1 MTASPGGD
9 PAPAAP
15 AILHVDLDAFYA
27 SCEERRHPD
36 LRGRPLAVGGEGG
49 SRPGARGPLGRGV
62 VAAASYAAR
71 AHGVHSA
78 LPLAEA
84 LRRCPSLT
92 VLPVDMAHY
101 REVSEQV
108 FAIFH
113 RVTPLVEPR
122 SLDEAFLDVTGSR
135 RRFGAAAA
143 IGRELQAAIAAE
155 CGLDASVG
163 VGTTKT
169 VTKIA
174 SALRKPR
181 GFVEVPPGTEAA
193 FLAPLPVA
201 ALPGIGP
208 KTALRLREMRIAT
221 LGLLARWPAATLR
234 EALGPAAAG
243 LQERARGIDPTPV
256 EVPGI
261 PKSLSRE
268 ETYPRDQGEGSQLRE
283 RIRVLSAEVA
293 RRLRE
298 RELSARAVTVKLRYA
313 DFTTLVRRRAIP
325 PADPGDLSLAGA
337 ALRLFE
343 QTWERGRPVRLLG
356 VGVEG
361 LEAMAQLELFDEGD
375 SRRLAL
381 DATLDQLRHRFGPA
395 VIRRGPAAAAA
406 ALDWNRDD
414 LARLRPADPGSVAG
428 PGV

>member
-1 MTASPGGD
+1 MTGSPGGVR
-9 PAPAAP
+9 APESRAL
-15 AILHVDLDAFYA
+15 LHIDLDAFYA
-27 SCEERRHPD
+27 SCEERRHPE
-36 LRGRPLAVGGEGG
+36 LRGRPLVVGGEGG
-49 SRPGARGPLGRGV
+49 SRPGERGPLGRGV
-62 VAAASYAAR
+62 VSAASYAAR

-84 LRRCPSLT
+84 LRRCPALI

-101 REVSEQV
+101 RQVSERV

-143 IGRELQAAIAAE
+143 IGHQLQGAIAEE

-174 SALRKPR
+174 SALLKPR

-193 FLAPLPVA
+193 FLAPLPVE

-208 KTALRLREMRIAT
+208 KTALRLRGMRIAT
-221 LGLLARWPAATLR
+221 LGLLASWPAVSLR
-234 EALGPAAAG
+234 EALGPGAAG
-243 LQERARGIDPTPV
+243 LQERARGVDPTPV

-268 ETYPRDQGEGSQLRE
+268 ETYPRDQGDGGVLRE
-283 RIRVLSAEVA
+283 RVRALTAEVA

-298 RELSARAVTVKLRYA
+298 RGLSARAVTLKLRYS
-313 DFTTLVRRRAIP
+313 DFTTLVRRRAVP
-325 PADPGDLSLAGA
+325 PGDPGDLRLAGD

-361 LEAMAQLELFDEGD
+361 LETAAQLGLFDAGD
-375 SRRLAL
+375 PGRPAL
-381 DATLDQLRHRFGPA
+381 DATLDQLRRRFGPA
-395 VIRRGPAAAAA
+395 AIHRGPTVAGAT
-406 ALDWNRDD
+406 LDWNRDD
-414 LARLRPADPGSVAG
+414 LARLRPAEPGGGAE